1 MPFIGIIYMYY
12 NQLLGLLGDVYV
24 NKLILNKYSKSCM
37 PYLEFSYVYGIFL
50 FLLKSS
56 WLSMLLVWGLYQSD
70 SAIYIYLYV
79 CVCVCVCIYIF
90 RYIYIYTLISL
101 FQFFPIKVLQNIEY
115 SSWCYS
121 AGPFYLPIFYIVVCI
136 Y

>member
-1 MPFIGIIYMYY
+1 MYY

-70 SAIYIYLYV
+70 SAIYMCV
-79 CVCVCVCIYIF
+79 CVCVCVYIQI
-90 RYIYIYTLISL
+90 YIYIYT
-101 FQFFPIKVLQNIEY
+101 
-115 SSWCYS
+115 
-121 AGPFYLPIFYIVVCI
+121 YIYFSVFSNKGFTKYWI
-136 Y
+136 